1 LQVDFDQDM
10 VIGSDAVERMASM
23 GACGLCALLL
33 WLHCCWYGMPSQT
46 LASAQIAPRLSPA
59 ALCSL
64 CDALHRCTSGSA
76 AAAAA
81 GSNFQHAALN
91 YAMQV
96 SARDERRNHLRFALN
111 MDDKSS
117 FIHDVRGGSSRH

>member
-46 LASAQIAPRLSPA
+46 LASAQIAPRLSLA
-59 ALCSL
+59 AFRSF
-64 CDALHRCTSGSA
+64 CDAL
-76 AAAAA
+76 
-81 GSNFQHAALN
+81 
-91 YAMQV
+91 QV
-96 SARDERRNHLRFALN
+96 VAQVHPGLSCCGCSWF
-111 MDDKSS
+111 
-117 FIHDVRGGSSRH
+117 